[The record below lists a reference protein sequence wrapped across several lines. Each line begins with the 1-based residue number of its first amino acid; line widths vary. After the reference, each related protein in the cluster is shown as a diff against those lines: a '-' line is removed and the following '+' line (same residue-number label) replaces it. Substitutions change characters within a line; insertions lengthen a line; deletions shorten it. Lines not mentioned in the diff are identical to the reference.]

1 MPEGA
6 AAAVRRS
13 RRRRAPAVLPR
24 VGGAVPRRGGA
35 SLSLFLRD
43 SSSSLR
49 ALGLVGWCAR
59 ALLMLRPQDLV

>member
-35 SLSLFLRD
+35 SLSLSFSEIPLLL
-43 SSSSLR
+43 SGLWVW
-49 ALGLVGWCAR
+49 LVGAR
-59 ALLMLRPQDLV
+59 ARC